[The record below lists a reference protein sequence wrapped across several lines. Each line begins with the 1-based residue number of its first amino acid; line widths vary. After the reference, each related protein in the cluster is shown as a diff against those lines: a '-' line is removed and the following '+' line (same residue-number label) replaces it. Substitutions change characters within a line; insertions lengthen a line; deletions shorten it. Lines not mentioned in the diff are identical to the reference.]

1 MQTNHQTI
9 ISMLPPWVGVLVGHV
24 ASDMTLQNV
33 ATVASIAY
41 CLVGVYVMLRKKTH
55 V

>member
-1 MQTNHQTI
+1 MDNHHTI

-41 CLVGVYVMLRKKTH
+41 CVVGVVVMLRKK
-55 V
+55 